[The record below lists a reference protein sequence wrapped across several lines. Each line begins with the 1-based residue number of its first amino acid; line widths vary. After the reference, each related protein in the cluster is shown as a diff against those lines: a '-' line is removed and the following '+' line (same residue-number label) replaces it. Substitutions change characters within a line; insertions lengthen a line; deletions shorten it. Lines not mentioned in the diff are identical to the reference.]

1 VAAVQIIGFVGGW
14 EGLVVAYEAAEL
26 GQPGEGAFHDPAAVE
41 QDKALGLAGALD
53 DRHGCK
59 EAVVTTTAR
68 SSPPVST
75 ATCRLRPLIFFPPSY
90 PLLAVVA
97 GPPASYDAAASS

>member
-1 VAAVQIIGFVGGW
+1 
-14 EGLVVAYEAAEL
+14 
-26 GQPGEGAFHDPAAVE
+26 
-41 QDKALGLAGALD
+41 
-53 DRHGCK
+53 
-59 EAVVTTTAR
+59 VTTTAR